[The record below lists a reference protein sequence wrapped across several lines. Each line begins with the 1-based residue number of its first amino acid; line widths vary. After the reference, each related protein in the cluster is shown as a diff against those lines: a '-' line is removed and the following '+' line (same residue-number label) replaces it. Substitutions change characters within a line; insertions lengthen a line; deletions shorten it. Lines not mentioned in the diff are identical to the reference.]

1 MDLVLSVI
9 LLVLFVAVVELTATG
24 GFGSSYGPGVVDRL
38 SALFTSHADLGWPR
52 GVQEDDDHR
61 WPVGSFAPRVDHGD
75 WAPADWAPAAFGEIF
90 EAGVEP
96 VQVQPIGMQ
105 RVRRID

>member
-1 MDLVLSVI
+1 MDLVLSII

-24 GFGSSYGPGVVDRL
+24 GLGSSYGPGVVDRL
-38 SALFTSHADLGWPR
+38 SALFASHADLGWPA

-61 WPVGSFAPRVDHGD
+61 WPVGSFVPGVE
-75 WAPADWAPAAFGEIF
+75 PADRVPAAFGEIL
-90 EAGVEP
+90 EAGVQP
-96 VQVQPIGMQ
+96 VQVQPIRLQ

>member
-9 LLVLFVAVVELTATG
+9 LLVLFVSVVELTATG
-24 GFGSSYGPGVVDRL
+24 GIGSGYGPGVVDRL
-38 SALFTSHADLGWPR
+38 SALFASHADLGWPA

-61 WPVGSFAPRVDHGD
+61 WPVGSLVPPTIDPSD
-75 WAPADWAPAAFGEIF
+75 WAPSAFGEIL
-90 EAGVEP
+90 EAGVQP
-96 VQVQPIGMQ
+96 VRVQ